1 MLKRLPFLCAA
12 LLALA
17 ACSHDSDSG
26 STAAQPAAST
36 TTTTTVASTPAA
48 ASTANE
54 APAAADSSTETDD
67 SAAAAASTDTAAA
80 ATTAT
85 PATPA
90 ATGTPF
96 VDDGKWVEGKQYQ
109 RIEPAQPKVT
119 NTNKIEV
126 VEVFSYGCPACNQY
140 HATANK
146 LARELP
152 ADAQMAYLPASFVP
166 QENWPMLQ
174 RAYYAAQALGVALK
188 GNDAMYD
195 AVWKSREL
203 TAMKDSG
210 GLKSKDALPTLADAA
225 KVYAKFGVDPKEFVA
240 VANSFAINTK
250 VRRADELVK
259 AYGVDGTPTIVVNGK
274 YRISPSTVGADQS
287 IELTKWLVAKEA
299 AGK

>member
-17 ACSHDSDSG
+17 ACSHDSDNG
-26 STAAQPAAST
+26 SQPPVTPTSASATPRTVAATAQAATVSDAPAISASTDADAASAGTAAAPA
-36 TTTTTVASTPAA
+36 TP
-48 ASTANE
+48 
-54 APAAADSSTETDD
+54 APAAA
-67 SAAAAASTDTAAA
+67 
-80 ATTAT
+80 
-85 PATPA
+85 
-90 ATGTPF
+90 PF
-96 VDDGKWVEGKQYQ
+96 VDNGKWVEGKQYQ
-109 RIEPAQPKVT
+109 RIEPAQPKVS
-119 NTNKIEV
+119 NTSKIEV

-174 RAYYAAQALGVALK
+174 RAYYAAQALGVAAK

-195 AVWKSREL
+195 AVWKTHEL
-203 TAMKDSG
+203 TAMKDAG
-210 GLKSKDALPTLADAA
+210 GLKSTQALPTIADAA
-225 KVYAKFGVDPKEFVA
+225 KVYAKFGADPKEFVA

-259 AYGVDGTPTIVVNGK
+259 AYGVEGTPSIIVNGK
-274 YRISPSTVGADQS
+274 YRLSPSQVGADQS

>member
-1 MLKRLPFLCAA
+1 MLKRLPLLCAA

-17 ACSHDSDSG
+17 ACSDTGRAAHPP
-26 STAAQPAAST
+26 TALT
-36 TTTTTVASTPAA
+36 TTSAANSTASTPAA
-48 ASTANE
+48 ASSASE
-54 APAAADSSTETDD
+54 APAATSSASAD
-67 SAAAAASTDTAAA
+67 AAASTAAA
-80 ATTAT
+80 

-90 ATGTPF
+90 PPATPF
-96 VDDGKWVEGKQYQ
+96 VDNGTWVEGKQYQ

-119 NTNKIEV
+119 TTNKIEV

-174 RAYYAAQALGVALK
+174 RAYYTAQALGVAAK

-195 AVWKSREL
+195 AVWKTRSL

-210 GLKSKDALPTLADAA
+210 GLKSKEALPTIEDAA
-225 KVYAKFGVDPKEFVA
+225 KVYAKFGADPKEFVA

-259 AYGVDGTPTIVVNGK
+259 AYGVEGTPSIVVNGK
-274 YRISPSTVGADQS
+274 YRVSPLQVGADQS
-287 IELTKWLVAKEA
+287 IELIKWLVAKEA

>member
-1 MLKRLPFLCAA
+1 MLKRLPLLCAA

-26 STAAQPAAST
+26 STTQQPVAATSARTAAST
-36 TTTTTVASTPAA
+36 ASAPADAATVSDTPAA
-48 ASTANE
+48 APSVDADAASAATAAATP
-54 APAAADSSTETDD
+54 APAA
-67 SAAAAASTDTAAA
+67 
-80 ATTAT
+80 
-85 PATPA
+85 
-90 ATGTPF
+90 TPF
-96 VDDGKWVEGKQYQ
+96 VDGGKWAEGKQYQ

-119 NTNKIEV
+119 STSKIEV
-126 VEVFSYGCPACNQY
+126 VEVFSYGCPACNEY

-174 RAYYAAQALGVALK
+174 RAYYTAQALGVATK

-195 AVWKSREL
+195 AVWKTRAL

-210 GLKSKDALPTLADAA
+210 GLKSKEALPTIEDAA

-240 VANSFAINTK
+240 VANSFAVNTK

-259 AYGVDGTPTIVVNGK
+259 AYGVEGTPTIVVNGR
-274 YRISPSTVGADQS
+274 YRVSPSQVGADQS

>member
-17 ACSHDSDSG
+17 ACSHDSDNG
-26 STAAQPAAST
+26 AA
-36 TTTTTVASTPAA
+36 
-48 ASTANE
+48 
-54 APAAADSSTETDD
+54 APAATPTTSVADSSPP
-67 SAAAAASTDTAAA
+67 AA
-80 ATTAT
+80 ATTASAA
-85 PATPA
+85 PATAATAPAGTDVASSGTAASAVATMPA
-90 ATGTPF
+90 APASAAAPF

-109 RIEPAQPKVT
+109 RIEPAQPKVS
-119 NTNKIEV
+119 NTSKIEV

-140 HATANK
+140 HATASK

-152 ADAQMAYLPASFVP
+152 AEAQMAYLPASFVP
-166 QENWPMLQ
+166 QENWVMLQ
-174 RAYYAAQALGVALK
+174 RAYYAAQALGAAAK

-195 AVWKSREL
+195 AVWKTKEL
-203 TAMKDSG
+203 TAYKDSG
-210 GLKSKDALPTLADAA
+210 ALKSKDALPTLEDAA

-259 AYGVDGTPTIVVNGK
+259 AYGVEGTPTIVVNGK
-274 YRISPSTVGADQS
+274 YRLSPSQVGADQS
-287 IELTKWLVAKEA
+287 IELTKWLIAKEA

>member
-1 MLKRLPFLCAA
+1 MP
-12 LLALA
+12 
-17 ACSHDSDSG
+17 
-26 STAAQPAAST
+26 
-36 TTTTTVASTPAA
+36 
-48 ASTANE
+48 
-54 APAAADSSTETDD
+54 APAA
-67 SAAAAASTDTAAA
+67 
-80 ATTAT
+80 
-85 PATPA
+85 
-90 ATGTPF
+90 TPF

-109 RIEPAQPKVT
+109 RIEPAQPKVS
-119 NTNKIEV
+119 NTSKIEV

-174 RAYYAAQALGVALK
+174 RAYYAAQALGVAAK

-195 AVWKSREL
+195 AVWKTREL
-203 TAMKDSG
+203 TAMKDSS
-210 GLKSKDALPTLADAA
+210 GLKSKEALPTLADAA

-259 AYGVDGTPTIVVNGK
+259 AYGVEGTPTIVVNGK
-274 YRISPSTVGADQS
+274 YRISPSQVGTDQS
-287 IELTKWLVAKEA
+287 IELTKWLIAKEA